1 MYVCKGEEYTGMND
15 QINKQ
20 RNKFNQFLIDK
31 QITKFMPPQKPNNH
45 LLLWNSQ
52 NHEHETEWCVARKKP
67 VRCEKT
73 KPQTAT
79 VITYC
84 SVWFCDLLHAP
95 VTFIVIGHYTI
106 YIPEVFQVF
115 MVF

>member
-1 MYVCKGEEYTGMND
+1 MYVCTGKEYTGMND

-31 QITKFMPPQKPNNH
+31 TNYQVHAPTETEQSLITVK
-45 LLLWNSQ
+45 LT

-67 VRCEKT
+67 VRREKT

-79 VITYC
+79 VITC

-115 MVF
+115 TVF

>member
-1 MYVCKGEEYTGMND
+1 
-15 QINKQ
+15 
-20 RNKFNQFLIDK
+20 
-31 QITKFMPPQKPNNH
+31 MPPQKPNNH

-52 NHEHETEWCVARKKP
+52 YQEHETEWWVARKKP
-67 VRCEKT
+67 VRREKT

-79 VITYC
+79 VITR
-84 SVWFCDLLHAP
+84 SAWFWDLLHAP

-115 MVF
+115 TGF